1 MAKSNNHY
9 VDNEKFFEAMC
20 EYREQCLNAKDT
32 GEETPSLPE
41 YVGSCI
47 LLMAER
53 LSCRPNFINYTF
65 REEMIGDGI
74 ENCIMYASNFDPE
87 KSKNPFAYFTQILYY
102 AFLRRIEKEKTQLY
116 FKYKMMNENNG
127 IDDFVENDSST
138 DIVFQ
143 GSPLTID
150 RRMNIYEFIDNFE
163 QKKEKKRKKRA
174 SNASSAI
181 LKMESPITALYNE
194 LSA

>member
-1 MAKSNNHY
+1 MAKAKHY
-9 VDNEKFFEAMC
+9 VNNERFFEAMS
-20 EYREQCLNAKDT
+20 EYRKDYLEAKDN
-32 GEETPSLPE
+32 GEETPPLPE
-41 YVGSCI
+41 YVGECI

-53 LSCRPNFINYTF
+53 LSHRPNFMNYTF

-116 FKYKMMNENNG
+116 FKFKKMNDTDGIEEFVNNE
-127 IDDFVENDSST
+127 SSG
-138 DIVFQ
+138 DVVFQ
-143 GSPLTID
+143 GSPMTAD
-150 RRMNIYEFIDNFE
+150 KKASIYEFIDNFE

-174 SNASSAI
+174 ESSSNTVI
-181 LKMESPITALYNE
+181 KMNPLLALYE
-194 LSA
+194 EAL

>member
-1 MAKSNNHY
+1 MAKAKHY
-9 VDNEKFFEAMC
+9 VNNEKFFEAMS
-20 EYREQCLNAKDT
+20 EYRKEYLEAKDN
-32 GEETPSLPE
+32 EEEPPPLPE
-41 YVGSCI
+41 YVGECI

-53 LSCRPNFINYTF
+53 LSHRPNFMNYTF

-116 FKYKMMNENNG
+116 FKFKKMNDTDGIEEFVNNE
-127 IDDFVENDSST
+127 SSG
-138 DIVFQ
+138 DVVFQ
-143 GSPLTID
+143 GSPMTAD
-150 RRMNIYEFIDNFE
+150 KKASIYEFIDNFE

-174 SNASSAI
+174 ESSSNTVI
-181 LKMESPITALYNE
+181 KMNPLLALYE
-194 LSA
+194 EAL